1 MLSIS
6 LYYIS
11 IVTEFTTYYTWYYI
25 YTGCYTLS
33 ISKTSISPRGRSE
46 RGLTRKA
53 QESKITRREKIER
66 RQISSKTMEAWTAS
80 NMPTGADISY
90 RYPFLFTSKY
100 WLILEFFLSRSLI
113 STRNKNLYWEKLL
126 SGRELRV
133 MPTEGTLW
141 ILIRKGI
148 LEERISVTR
157 GPGPA
162 KFIAS
167 SLQTRTNHESSRLT
181 DDKMP
186 VLLRGRPAGRRL
198 INDDKRDENG
208 FDLSDEWE
216 RD

>member
-80 NMPTGADISY
+80 NMPTGADISLSLHLEVLINSRVFLVQIFNIDTEQEPLLRKIVIRTRTTGNANRRNSMDTDTKRNTGRENLGDTRTRSGKIY
-90 RYPFLFTSKY
+90 REFTTDSNEP
-100 WLILEFFLSRSLI
+100 WIQPADRRQNACTSSRS
-113 STRNKNLYWEKLL
+113 T
-126 SGRELRV
+126 
-133 MPTEGTLW
+133 
-141 ILIRKGI
+141 
-148 LEERISVTR
+148 
-157 GPGPA
+157 
-162 KFIAS
+162 
-167 SLQTRTNHESSRLT
+167 
-181 DDKMP
+181 
-186 VLLRGRPAGRRL
+186 GRPKV
-198 INDDKRDENG
+198 D
-208 FDLSDEWE
+208 
-216 RD
+216 